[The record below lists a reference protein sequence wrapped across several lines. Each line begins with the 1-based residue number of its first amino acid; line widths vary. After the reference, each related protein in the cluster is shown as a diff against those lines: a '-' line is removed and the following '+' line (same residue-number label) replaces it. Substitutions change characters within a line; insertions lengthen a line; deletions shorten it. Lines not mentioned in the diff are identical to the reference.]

1 MIPVVGTFTGAARA
15 LMGLIHSIVHLVRS
29 IFDCGHF
36 SFHMEQ
42 VKFGGFHTMKGL
54 AEMVPLL
61 GTAVGLVDSLW
72 FDPNAPL
79 TQKLSKDW
87 KEDKLEDKYKNAV
100 TLFANGKEVRS
111 LAKEEFEKRA
121 EKFSKPTV
129 SDLLEIF
136 EYQA

>member
-1 MIPVVGTFTGAARA
+1 
-15 LMGLIHSIVHLVRS
+15 
-29 IFDCGHF
+29 
-36 SFHMEQ
+36 
-42 VKFGGFHTMKGL
+42 MKGL